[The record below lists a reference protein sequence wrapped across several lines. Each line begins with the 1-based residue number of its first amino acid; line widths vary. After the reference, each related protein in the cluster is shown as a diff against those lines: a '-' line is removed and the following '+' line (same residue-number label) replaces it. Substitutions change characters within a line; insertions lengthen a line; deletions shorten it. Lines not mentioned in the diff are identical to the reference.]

1 MKSPRLDSELEKKPK
16 PDYQLATDVFS
27 AQLSTIGQPGARA
40 DEAITAARG
49 RAETRRQMNR
59 EDMIMAYQEYQRQ
72 QQHKE
77 TQEGIQARFD
87 ISQTA
92 AERRHTERIEA
103 TNKPRQQLI
112 ETTDP
117 DTGAPV
123 QRWVSPGEEQYPV
136 YEKQSAP
143 KEDRYLNMGKG
154 YILNEDT
161 GEYRQIPNYPTGEGR
176 GSGGGGG
183 DEGDDGGFSA
193 DHTKAYDFLMKFV
206 GEEKKDATPEDAV
219 IRARKLG
226 LPSTPAVLKAYETL
240 TGIDIPLF
248 EDMIEEDIQKGD
260 TEHLNKVIDSI
271 GGKTWEVLLDSKV
284 RDLLV
289 QYRNSLNQKQ
299 KTPPVVQL
307 ERKLNLILNTRFGL
321 RNVPVL

>member
-1 MKSPRLDSELEKKPK
+1 MKSPRLDELTRQYERASYLPKAPVTSALNPGGIPESQTRK
-16 PDYQLATDVFS
+16 PDYQLATDVLS

-59 EDMIMAYQEYQRQ
+59 KDMIMAYQEYQRQ

-77 TQEGIQARFD
+77 TQKGIQDRFD

-154 YILNEDT
+154 
-161 GEYRQIPNYPTGEGR
+161 
-176 GSGGGGG
+176 
-183 DEGDDGGFSA
+183 
-193 DHTKAYDFLMKFV
+193 
-206 GEEKKDATPEDAV
+206 
-219 IRARKLG
+219 
-226 LPSTPAVLKAYETL
+226 
-240 TGIDIPLF
+240 
-248 EDMIEEDIQKGD
+248 
-260 TEHLNKVIDSI
+260 
-271 GGKTWEVLLDSKV
+271 
-284 RDLLV
+284 
-289 QYRNSLNQKQ
+289 
-299 KTPPVVQL
+299 
-307 ERKLNLILNTRFGL
+307 
-321 RNVPVL
+321 